1 MAYGIEEIAKMQ
13 VTGPVEGGDMVAKP
27 NEMPVGAA
35 ALLSKMS
42 KKNTPGIFKL
52 PMPDKQ
58 MPNFMKVAAEGVEQ
72 QTAQGDSINQM
83 AGELLRQGINIQGMG
98 MDEIIQI
105 YEQTFGSPGD
115 TDEFGVSE
123 IDPSD
128 WRSILKMLEAGMSW
142 EEIEAQTGSVELD
155 QAAALKDIRD
165 DAKKVEAFAPEGE
178 QLAYINKEEAD
189 ILKLL
194 GGSGEREPITGVET
208 FGLFDDIADVHTG
221 AKNIEDTVSYQQ
233 AQNNP
238 KSQEAKW
245 MQNENVQQSF
255 NQAKQAGQ
263 QAQEQAGG
271 KHIQTQEE
279 IVSSLPDP
287 IIPKKEEEK
296 KDGEGL
302 VDFLKN
308 QGMNIM
314 GMPTLDM
321 MDMFSKGV
329 ENLEEWQV
337 KKLLE
342 GSVKDT
348 GTGMGNLLYQLGTN
362 KEKFED
368 WFDKRGDIFDEAF
381 EGEKTKEGDP
391 VASLSDEEKFQYLV
405 DKYTGNKQFDK
416 TYTPETYYKSKSG
429 ESSADYQKRMREKG
443 VTDKELA
450 QMQAEGKID
459 FSRANT
465 MLIQEGRER
474 LKQER
479 GGDRHP
485 GTGVST
491 GPGEKIT
498 ETIDETITTTPDEK
512 AGAWNLGGTMPYTHD
527 VATGGVEMDVPLGR
541 RFQIDKGG
549 KYRGT
554 TGMDLNE
561 AMQYATLGGYQ
572 QLEPFQEYLA
582 RRRKHLGEDE
592 PQYFDEEGNV
602 IYSGTV

>member
-58 MPNFMKVAAEGVEQ
+58 MPDFMKVAAEGVEQ

-337 KKLLE
+337 KKFLE

-348 GTGMGNLLYQLGTN
+348 GTGMGNLLYALKDEDRFKN
-362 KEKFED
+362 WFKE
-368 WFDKRGDIFDEAF
+368 RGDIFDEAF

-416 TYTPETYYKSKSG
+416 TYDTKKYYEDPKNWD
-429 ESSADYQKRMREKG
+429 A
-443 VTDKELA
+443 KEMA
-450 QMQAEGKID
+450 QAQAEGKLD
-459 FSRANT
+459 FTRDNT
-465 MLIQEGRER
+465 MIIQEGRE
-474 LKQER
+474 LLQKEQ
-479 GGDRHP
+479 GGGQP

-541 RFQIDKGG
+541 RFQIGKDK